1 MHHYARPLAEHVP
14 AIFGVGYEG
23 TSLADLIDRLH
34 GLGVTHVADVRLNPV
49 SRKPGMSKNKLRAA
63 LANADIEYLHLRSL
77 GNPKENRPGFAR
89 PGPARQAALDTYSR
103 ILDRP
108 DAQAALDELQ
118 TLAQTGR
125 VALLCFES
133 DPAACHHQA
142 ILARLAEG

>member
-1 MHHYARPLAEHVP
+1 MHHHASPLDEHVP

-49 SRKPGMSKNKLRAA
+49 SRKPGMSKNRLRAA
-63 LANADIEYLHLRSL
+63 LADADIEYLHLRSL

-89 PGPARQAALDTYSR
+89 PGPTRQAAVDTYSQ
-103 ILDRP
+103 ILDWP
-108 DAQAALDELQ
+108 DAHAALDELH

-125 VALLCFES
+125 VALLCYEA
-133 DPAACHHQA
+133 DPAACHRQV